1 MENPEI
7 LWAQNREKIF
17 ITINADNIIEQNI
30 EMEADLVN
38 FQGKNSS
45 KQYNVEIRLLKTI
58 EPEESTWTIKPNC
71 VTFTL
76 KKQPEVF
83 WSKLTTMRFNN
94 IRVDWNKWD
103 VMEDSDEESDDM
115 TFEQQNL
122 FSNFKD
128 FTKTLPSDLME
139 KDFQELFPQDLNEE
153 LTDDETEINYDAGES
168 SDTSFNVE
176 NLNIEKL
183 NEEIILKMEEGRIT
197 RKDRESLST
206 NDEEEEM
213 DKVSSDIVNNVMND
227 VISENEKV

>member
-30 EMEADLVN
+30 EMLADLVH
-38 FQGKNSS
+38 FQGKNND
-45 KQYNVEIRLLKTI
+45 KNYNVEINLLKTI

-115 TFEQQNL
+115 TFDQQNL
-122 FSNFKD
+122 FNNFKD

-139 KDFQELFPQDLNEE
+139 KDFQELFPQDLNED
-153 LTDDETEINYDAGES
+153 LTDDETEINYDACES
-168 SDTSFNVE
+168 SDNSFNIE
-176 NLNIEKL
+176 NLDIGKL
-183 NEEIILKMEEGRIT
+183 NEEIMTKM
-197 RKDRESLST
+197 
-206 NDEEEEM
+206 
-213 DKVSSDIVNNVMND
+213 
-227 VISENEKV
+227 